1 MDPTGK
7 WKLFKKF
14 AEFGS
19 NPGAANIFVFLDMRE
34 DSIDMGNYGVCM
46 DGYPDQPAQYKFYDL
61 PGSYHAR
68 ACGFS
73 FADGHAELKKW
84 QDPRTTPSIKTG
96 AQLPDI
102 FASPNNV
109 DIGWL
114 QERATRLK

>member
-1 MDPTGK
+1 
-7 WKLFKKF
+7 
-14 AEFGS
+14 
-19 NPGAANIFVFLDMRE
+19 MRE

-46 DGYPDQPAQYKFYDL
+46 DGYPDEPAKYKFFDL

-84 QDPRTTPSIKTG
+84 LDPRTTPSLQTA

-102 FASPNNV
+102 FGSENNV
-109 DIGWL
+109 DIAWM
-114 QERATRLK
+114 QERATRPK